1 MIHFDGLRPG
11 ERKIVSAERNQE
23 MVRSA
28 FSSVAGQAVEVRL
41 DVGGPESARGAGG
54 ARDQDSFTREVA
66 DLFGGSIEER
76 G

>member
-23 MVRSA
+23 VARSA

-41 DVGGPESARGAGG
+41 DVGGSESASGAG
-54 ARDQDSFTREVA
+54 ARGQDDFTREVA